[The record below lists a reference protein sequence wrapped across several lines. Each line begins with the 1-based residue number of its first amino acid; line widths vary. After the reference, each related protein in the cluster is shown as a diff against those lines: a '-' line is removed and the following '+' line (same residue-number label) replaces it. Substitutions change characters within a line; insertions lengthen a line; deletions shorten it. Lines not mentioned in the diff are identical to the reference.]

1 MPRPVSCLLGLLVA
15 ALLVAGPWG
24 YAHYRQIHI
33 RNFRAVRE
41 GVMYRSGQMTITGL
55 KAAVHER
62 GIKTVITL
70 RDSASANEPPP
81 DLSEENYCLAEG
93 LNYVRISPRTW
104 WSRPD
109 RSLHPRVPP
118 SGAGARE
125 KGAADTQGT
134 TTLGRI
140 GLRRRYFSIRRF
152 LEVMDNADN
161 FPVLVHCFAGIHR
174 TGAFCAVYRMEYDR
188 WSNEEAIAELYACG
202 YKYLE
207 DEWDLLDFLKSY
219 VPRWKRNPSQ
229 VMQ

>member
-41 GVMYRSGQMTITGL
+41 GVLYRSGQMTITGL

-93 LNYVRISPRTW
+93 LNYVRISPRSW
-104 WSRPD
+104 WSPD
-109 RSLHPRVPP
+109 GSIP
-118 SGAGARE
+118 AE
-125 KGAADTQGT
+125 
-134 TTLGRI
+134 I
-140 GLRRRYFSIRRF
+140 GVRRF

-161 FPVLVHCFAGIHR
+161 FPVLIHCFAGIHR
-174 TGAFCAVYRMEYDR
+174 TGAFCAIYRMEYDR

-229 VMQ
+229 VIQ

>member
-41 GVMYRSGQMTITGL
+41 GVLYRSGQMTITGL

-104 WSRPD
+104 WSPD
-109 RSLHPRVPP
+109 GSIP
-118 SGAGARE
+118 AE
-125 KGAADTQGT
+125 
-134 TTLGRI
+134 I
-140 GLRRRYFSIRRF
+140 GVRRF

-161 FPVLVHCFAGIHR
+161 FPVLIHCFAGIHR
-174 TGAFCAVYRMEYDR
+174 TGAFCAIYRMEYDR

>member
-1 MPRPVSCLLGLLVA
+1 MPRSVSCLLGVLVA

-24 YAHYRQIHI
+24 YAHYRQLHI
-33 RNFRAVRE
+33 RNFHAVRE
-41 GVMYRSGQMTITGL
+41 GVLYRSGQMTLTGL

-62 GIKTVITL
+62 GIRTVITL
-70 RDSASANEPPP
+70 RDSALAGEPPP
-81 DLSEENYCLAEG
+81 DLSEEDYCLTEG
-93 LNYVRISPRTW
+93 LNYVRISPRSW
-104 WSRPD
+104 WSPD
-109 RSLHPRVPP
+109 GSIP
-118 SGAGARE
+118 AE
-125 KGAADTQGT
+125 
-134 TTLGRI
+134 I
-140 GLRRRYFSIRRF
+140 GVRRF

-161 FPVLVHCFAGIHR
+161 FPVLIHCFAGIHR
-174 TGAFCAVYRMEYDR
+174 TGAFCAIYRMEYDR

>member
-41 GVMYRSGQMTITGL
+41 GVLYRSGQMTITGL

-93 LNYVRISPRTW
+93 LNYVRISPRSW
-104 WSRPD
+104 WSPD
-109 RSLHPRVPP
+109 GSIP
-118 SGAGARE
+118 AE
-125 KGAADTQGT
+125 
-134 TTLGRI
+134 I
-140 GLRRRYFSIRRF
+140 GVRRF

-174 TGAFCAVYRMEYDR
+174 TGAFCAIYRMEYDR

-207 DEWDLLDFLKSY
+207 DEWDLRDFLKSY

>member
-24 YAHYRQIHI
+24 YAHYRQIHM

-41 GVMYRSGQMTITGL
+41 GVLYRSGQMTITGL

-104 WSRPD
+104 WSPD
-109 RSLHPRVPP
+109 GSIP
-118 SGAGARE
+118 AE
-125 KGAADTQGT
+125 
-134 TTLGRI
+134 I
-140 GLRRRYFSIRRF
+140 GVRRF

-161 FPVLVHCFAGIHR
+161 FPVLIHCFAGIHR
-174 TGAFCAVYRMEYDR
+174 TGAFCAIYRMEYDR

>member
-1 MPRPVSCLLGLLVA
+1 ANHMTLPVSCLLGLLVA

-41 GVMYRSGQMTITGL
+41 GVLYRSGQMTITGL

-70 RDSASANEPPP
+70 RDSASASEPPP

-104 WSRPD
+104 WSPD
-109 RSLHPRVPP
+109 GSIP
-118 SGAGARE
+118 AE
-125 KGAADTQGT
+125 
-134 TTLGRI
+134 I
-140 GLRRRYFSIRRF
+140 GVRRF

-161 FPVLVHCFAGIHR
+161 FPVLIHCFAGIHR
-174 TGAFCAVYRMEYDR
+174 TGAFCAIYRMEYDR

>member
-1 MPRPVSCLLGLLVA
+1 MSRPVSCLLGLLVA

-104 WSRPD
+104 WSPD
-109 RSLHPRVPP
+109 GSIP
-118 SGAGARE
+118 AE
-125 KGAADTQGT
+125 
-134 TTLGRI
+134 I
-140 GLRRRYFSIRRF
+140 GVRRF

-161 FPVLVHCFAGIHR
+161 FPVLIHCFAGIHR
-174 TGAFCAVYRMEYDR
+174 TGAFCAIYRMEYDR

>member
-1 MPRPVSCLLGLLVA
+1 MRRPVSCLLGLLVA
-15 ALLVAGPWG
+15 VLLVAGPWG

-41 GVMYRSGQMTITGL
+41 GVLYRSGQMTITGL

-93 LNYVRISPRTW
+93 LNYVRISPRSW
-104 WSRPD
+104 WSPD
-109 RSLHPRVPP
+109 GSIP
-118 SGAGARE
+118 AE
-125 KGAADTQGT
+125 
-134 TTLGRI
+134 I
-140 GLRRRYFSIRRF
+140 GVRRF

-161 FPVLVHCFAGIHR
+161 FPVLIHCFAGIHR
-174 TGAFCAVYRMEYDR
+174 TGAFCAIYRMEYDR

>member
-104 WSRPD
+104 WSPD
-109 RSLHPRVPP
+109 GSIP
-118 SGAGARE
+118 AE
-125 KGAADTQGT
+125 
-134 TTLGRI
+134 I
-140 GLRRRYFSIRRF
+140 GVRRF
-152 LEVMDNADN
+152 LEVMDNAEN
-161 FPVLVHCFAGIHR
+161 FPVLIHCFAGIHR
-174 TGAFCAVYRMEYDR
+174 TGAFCAIYRMEYDR

>member
-41 GVMYRSGQMTITGL
+41 GVLYRSGQMTITGL

-93 LNYVRISPRTW
+93 LNYVRISPRSW
-104 WSRPD
+104 WSPD
-109 RSLHPRVPP
+109 GSIP
-118 SGAGARE
+118 AE
-125 KGAADTQGT
+125 
-134 TTLGRI
+134 I
-140 GLRRRYFSIRRF
+140 GVRRF

>member
-24 YAHYRQIHI
+24 YAHYRQSHI

-41 GVMYRSGQMTITGL
+41 GVLYRSGQMTITGL

-70 RDSASANEPPP
+70 RDSASASEPPP

-104 WSRPD
+104 WSPD
-109 RSLHPRVPP
+109 GSIP
-118 SGAGARE
+118 AE
-125 KGAADTQGT
+125 
-134 TTLGRI
+134 I
-140 GLRRRYFSIRRF
+140 GVRRF

-161 FPVLVHCFAGIHR
+161 FPVLIHCFAGIHR
-174 TGAFCAVYRMEYDR
+174 TGAFCAIYRMEYDR

>member
-1 MPRPVSCLLGLLVA
+1 MSRPVSCLLGLLVA

-41 GVMYRSGQMTITGL
+41 GVLYRSGQMTITGL

-62 GIKTVITL
+62 GIKTVVTL

-104 WSRPD
+104 WSPD
-109 RSLHPRVPP
+109 GSIP
-118 SGAGARE
+118 AE
-125 KGAADTQGT
+125 
-134 TTLGRI
+134 I
-140 GLRRRYFSIRRF
+140 GVRRF

-161 FPVLVHCFAGIHR
+161 FPVLIHCFAGIHR
-174 TGAFCAVYRMEYDR
+174 TGAFCAIYRMEYDR